1 MRSRTP
7 LPARGQG
14 QVRPFLEAA
23 VLFAALCIFAR
34 SAALGLA
41 AAITAPLPMAE
52 TLLWLGRQAAGETAS
67 SVQEQAEPESV
78 PQGPASSLPQAVQA
92 LPGSIEDYLV
102 PLLGEDARPDRERKG
117 SGDERQAACVEEGAS
132 VDGLSH
138 NRMLLVFGLS

>member
-41 AAITAPLPMAE
+41 AAIAAPLPMAE
-52 TLLWLGRQAAGETAS
+52 TFLWLGRQAAGETAS
-67 SVQEQAEPESV
+67 SVQEQARFF
-78 PQGPASSLPQAVQA
+78 PAAGRAGAAGQHRGLSCAPAGGGCP
-92 LPGSIEDYLV
+92 PGRR
-102 PLLGEDARPDRERKG
+102 GED
-117 SGDERQAACVEEGAS
+117 
-132 VDGLSH
+132 H
-138 NRMLLVFGLS
+138 